1 MLEIFKTSKR
11 QPMKFRNFKFIGWHP
26 DYPVAYYYKQLPRDN
41 YELLECVVEGARKPE
56 IGPGTNVKVLDAFMT
71 NYLAQV
77 IKNPNIKN
85 IEFIDGVIKT
95 TYNDFDEKVKTE
107 MLKKFTA
114 LVPKEIK
121 ESRLYKELISEG
133 FEILYCS
140 NDESEDRKMGVVNI
154 TLYKNERVVS
164 KDERIDIDRTFT
176 IFKPLRYRVL
186 PSYIKNKSKTKYM
199 EEEHQPIIICHD
211 ILK

>member
-77 IKNPNIKN
+77 KKDAEIKPIKFVEKV
-85 IEFIDGVIKT
+85 IET
-95 TYNDFDEKVKTE
+95 TYSDFDEKVKTE